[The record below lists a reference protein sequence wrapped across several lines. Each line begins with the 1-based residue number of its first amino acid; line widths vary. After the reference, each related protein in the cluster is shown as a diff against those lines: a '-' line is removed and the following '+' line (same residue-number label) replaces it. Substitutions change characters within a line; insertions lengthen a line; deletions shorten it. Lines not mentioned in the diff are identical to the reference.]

1 MIRPM
6 RTVLLALLVA
16 LELPVGAQDTA
27 TVGRS
32 VTDVALRN
40 VDGRTLSFDSFP
52 DAKGFI
58 VVFTCNHCPFAKL
71 YPQRFNGLNARYAPQ
86 GVPFLAINSMDTL
99 VYEEENFAA
108 MKDRARSGEFSFP
121 YLYDDLQLAAR
132 TFGAEHTPQAFVVWK
147 EGGQWVVRYAGAID
161 DNGLE
166 PEKATP
172 FVANAVD
179 DLLAGRPVSRPVTE
193 SFGCRIFLRA
203 LDQ

>member
-6 RTVLLALLVA
+6 RTVLLASLVMLGLHA
-16 LELPVGAQDTA
+16 GAQDT
-27 TVGRS
+27 TGLGRF
-32 VTDVALRN
+32 VPDIALRN
-40 VDGRTLSFDSFP
+40 VDGRTLSFASFP

-71 YPQRFNGLNARYAPQ
+71 YPERFNALNARYAPQ

-108 MKDRARSGEFSFP
+108 MKDRAEAGGFSFP
-121 YLYDDLQLAAR
+121 YLYDDRQQAVRA
-132 TFGAEHTPQAFVVWK
+132 FGAEHTPQAFVVWK
-147 EGGQWVVRYAGAID
+147 EGEHLVVRYVGAID

-179 DLLAGRPVSRPVTE
+179 ELLSGRQVSSPATE

-203 LDQ
+203 EGR